1 MNLHLEMFILEEN
14 NELTESEQDLS
25 VSIGFEQKFFWDAG
39 HQMGLSLAAAKL
51 GGLTYAPPLNY
62 GFTNEKLNYLGS
74 FSFMA
79 PNRNNISAQSFLSE
93 NGHLLYGDLKGK
105 SVYKKLDLSANYE
118 FIDEEMDSRLN
129 EDLKSLGF
137 TSSYQHN
144 EAFEFDLGGRYD
156 FAVEE
161 MASTSIG
168 LGFSLGSWQYRVEQ
182 EYLKQ
187 EQEKTSIS
195 AIYDD
200 NCTRLTFS
208 FENRYQDLGSS
219 EPVKSLT
226 LRVQLKP
233 FAKFVVSQ
241 GADQITF

>member
-1 MNLHLEMFILEEN
+1 MKKNLILISVCLSLIAFVSCSPQPHSVTHPVKSDENLLISSSAAVSSGLLRDSDDIKHYCASVAPDATFNEAVSEGTSISLFTIGRSSPEKESVSAESKETQMVGRTPAVLVSREMLYRVC
-14 NELTESEQDLS
+14 ELTGNRSLTNREALKLYEKA
-25 VSIGFEQKFFWDAG
+25 IDAIV
-39 HQMGLSLAAAKL
+39 QLA
-51 GGLTYAPPLNY
+51 
-62 GFTNEKLNYLGS
+62 S
-74 FSFMA
+74 
-79 PNRNNISAQSFLSE
+79 Q
-93 NGHLLYGDLKGK
+93 
-105 SVYKKLDLSANYE
+105 
-118 FIDEEMDSRLN
+118 
-129 EDLKSLGF
+129 
-137 TSSYQHN
+137 
-144 EAFEFDLGGRYD
+144 
-156 FAVEE
+156 E
-161 MASTSIG
+161 MANTSIG